1 MSDLRYAI
9 RGMLRNPGFSLLAC
23 LSLAIGIGANTAIY
37 SVIDAVL
44 LRPLPRVEDPSRMIA
59 IVSDVVSYPLYRDVA
74 DRARNFSSVAGFS
87 YRTVSLTGNGPATIT
102 HAGIVSGS
110 FFGYAR
116 YRGRCRAAAASFR

>member
-44 LRPLPRVEDPSRMIA
+44 LRPLPRVEDPSRMVA
-59 IVSDVVSYPLYRDVA
+59 IISDVVSYPLYRDVA
-74 DRARNFSSVAGFS
+74 DRARSFSGVAGFS
-87 YRTVSLTGNGPATIT
+87 YRTVSLDRQRSSHDRPRGDRFRQFFRYAWYGCCRGPP
-102 HAGIVSGS
+102 
-110 FFGYAR
+110 
-116 YRGRCRAAAASFR
+116 AASFR